1 MLLRAWNL
9 LGVHVL
15 SSRDANPESVMM
27 TAGDLTI
34 GRTTWRDLL
43 KIKVQC
49 FNCQK
54 QGPVCVRCLLVLPH
68 VLPNTS
74 LTLAIRQAAIGFL
87 CMQPQDDGHNCV
99 SRRERRVRDCVARG
113 AVCMPAARTYPC
125 DRSGVSQLQ
134 NTYKGTGEE
143 ELQATMN
150 RHYGYAHAGGMQDTV
165 AV

>member
-54 QGPVCVRCLLVLPH
+54 QGPVCALPLCAAACVAKHLPH
-68 VLPNTS
+68 PRHPAGRYRVL
-74 LTLAIRQAAIGFL
+74 
-87 CMQPQDDGHNCV
+87 V
-99 SRRERRVRDCVARG
+99 
-113 AVCMPAARTYPC
+113 Y
-125 DRSGVSQLQ
+125 
-134 NTYKGTGEE
+134 
-143 ELQATMN
+143 AT
-150 RHYGYAHAGGMQDTV
+150 AG
-165 AV
+165 

>member
-9 LGVHVL
+9 LGVHVF

-54 QGPVCVRCLLVLPH
+54 QGPVCVRCLLVMPH

-99 SRRERRVRDCVARG
+99 SRRERRVRACVARG
-113 AVCMPAARTYPC
+113 AVCMPAARTYRAIVRVC
-125 DRSGVSQLQ
+125 RSCK
-134 NTYKGTGEE
+134 TRTKG
-143 ELQATMN
+143 QA
-150 RHYGYAHAGGMQDTV
+150 RKSCRPP
-165 AV
+165 